1 MFISV
6 PACLLPSPE
15 VRQPFKRFQKAL
27 RSASSFK
34 ICLWCHSLSPR
45 VKVFSGLSHVRLGLP
60 SAHFCSGFDTALNTF
75 NLIFLTVIMMSWFCS
90 RVIFFSSVLL
100 VMTLATSTGHLDVI
114 KYLSS
119 PGASWEGRDLGRS
132 HSFSGLQGEDKVLLV
147 PGDWWCW
154 NGSASS
160 LHFAGKAASP
170 QMWAGFFY
178 PHVNPALIHS

>member
-1 MFISV
+1 
-6 PACLLPSPE
+6 
-15 VRQPFKRFQKAL
+15 
-27 RSASSFK
+27 
-34 ICLWCHSLSPR
+34 
-45 VKVFSGLSHVRLGLP
+45 
-60 SAHFCSGFDTALNTF
+60 
-75 NLIFLTVIMMSWFCS
+75 MSWFCS
-90 RVIFFSSVLL
+90 RVISFSSVLL

-160 LHFAGKAASP
+160 LHFAGKAASS

-178 PHVNPALIHS
+178 PHVNPALIHSWILWAKQGCCLMETLLPKRIMAMAWDQKRGELCNSDWRIKQGIKPC